1 MMTMMKKDN
10 VCDNGDAG
18 NAAVADD
25 DDDDDDSDIIT
36 KGQ

>member
-10 VCDNGDAG
+10 VCDNGDPDDG
-18 NAAVADD
+18 NAAAADD
-25 DDDDDDSDIIT
+25 DGSDIIT